1 MNKTKL
7 DNGSKETHND
17 NMGTVRNSVE
27 NSTKDEHD
35 YPMASVDEARYKLNN
50 GGYAVKVEK
59 TIKIMSNNKKHYE

>member
-1 MNKTKL
+1 
-7 DNGSKETHND
+7 
-17 NMGTVRNSVE
+17 MGTVRNSVE